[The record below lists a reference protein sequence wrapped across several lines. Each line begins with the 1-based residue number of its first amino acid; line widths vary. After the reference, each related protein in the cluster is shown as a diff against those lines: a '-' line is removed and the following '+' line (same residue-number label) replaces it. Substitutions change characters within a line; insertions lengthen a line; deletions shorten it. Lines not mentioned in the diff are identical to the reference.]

1 MPTTKGVAMKRIIP
15 VIAACFVMTVL
26 VDATVD
32 AQRTPQNVQGLTDL
46 STRDIREYMKS
57 VSSGIGE
64 KCDYCHNLKD
74 YASDEKETKL
84 IGREF
89 IRLVEQVNEQV
100 TAINSNVMKKED
112 LQLVTCYTC
121 HAGELTII
129 SEE

>member
-1 MPTTKGVAMKRIIP
+1 MKKGTAMRRILP
-15 VIAACFVMTVL
+15 VIAACFVLTVL

-32 AQRTPQNVQGLTDL
+32 AQRTPKNVQVLTDL
-46 STRDIREYMKS
+46 STREVRDYMKS

-74 YASDEKETKL
+74 YSSDEKETKL

-89 IRLVEQVNEQV
+89 IKLVEQLNEQV
-100 TAINSNVMKKED
+100 AAINTAVMKKAD
-112 LQLVTCYTC
+112 LQPVTCYTC
-121 HAGELTII
+121 HAGELTIV

>member
-1 MPTTKGVAMKRIIP
+1 MKRIIP

-32 AQRTPQNVQGLTDL
+32 AQRTPQNVQVLTDL
-46 STRDIREYMKS
+46 STRDIREYMKA

-64 KCDYCHNLKD
+64 KCDYCHNLRD
-74 YASDEKETKL
+74 YASDEKEAKL

-89 IRLVEQVNEQV
+89 IRLVEKVNEQV
-100 TAINSNVMKKED
+100 VAINSNVMKKED

>member
-1 MPTTKGVAMKRIIP
+1 MKRIIP

-32 AQRTPQNVQGLTDL
+32 AQRTPQNVQVLTDL

-64 KCDYCHNLKD
+64 KCDYCHNLRD
-74 YASDEKETKL
+74 YASDEKEAKL

-100 TAINSNVMKKED
+100 VAINSNVMKKED

>member
-1 MPTTKGVAMKRIIP
+1 MKRIIP

-32 AQRTPQNVQGLTDL
+32 AQRTPQNVQVLTEL

-74 YASDEKETKL
+74 YASDEKEAKL

>member
-1 MPTTKGVAMKRIIP
+1 MKRIIP

-32 AQRTPQNVQGLTDL
+32 AQRTPKNVQVLTDL

-100 TAINSNVMKKED
+100 TAINSNVMQKED

>member
-1 MPTTKGVAMKRIIP
+1 MKRIIP

-32 AQRTPQNVQGLTDL
+32 AQRPPKNVQVLTDL
-46 STRDIREYMKS
+46 STREIRDYMKT

-74 YASDEKETKL
+74 YPSDEKETKL

-89 IRLVEQVNEQV
+89 IRLVEQLNVQV
-100 TAINSNVMKKED
+100 AAINENVMNKED